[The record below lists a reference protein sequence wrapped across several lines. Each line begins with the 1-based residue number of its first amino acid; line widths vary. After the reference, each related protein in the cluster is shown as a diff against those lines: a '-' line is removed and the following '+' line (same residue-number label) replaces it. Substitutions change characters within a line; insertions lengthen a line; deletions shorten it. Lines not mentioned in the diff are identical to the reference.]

1 VPALVLLV
9 CFVLGLTGRCSDINQ
24 VIMEYLISEGYPN
37 AAHKFALEA
46 NLTHE
51 GSKASF
57 EARVAIKRFIMSGRI
72 EEAMESINDLNPEV
86 GPLLASFRVDMI
98 RLLFMHHS

>member
-1 VPALVLLV
+1 MSALALLIYYIR
-9 CFVLGLTGRCSDINQ
+9 GLTTLFSDINQ

-72 EEAMESINDLNPEV
+72 EDAMESINELNPEV
-86 GPLLASFRVDMI
+86 GSFSLASASI
-98 RLLFMHHS
+98 

>member
-1 VPALVLLV
+1 
-9 CFVLGLTGRCSDINQ
+9 
-24 VIMEYLISEGYPN
+24 MEYLISEGYPN

-57 EARVAIKRFIMSGRI
+57 EATFEARVAIKRFIMSGRI
-72 EEAMESINDLNPEV
+72 EEAMESINDLNPQV
-86 GPLLASFRVDMI
+86 CPNLLSCVDMI
-98 RLLFMHHS
+98 IHLFMHHS